1 MPVANGRRVAVIAG
15 CRTPFCKSGTT
26 LKDVRAVDLARFV
39 ARELLERTNLDG
51 ADVNAV
57 IFGQVVPSALVPNV
71 AREVSLLPQFPKE
84 IPAYSLNRA
93 CASSGQAV
101 ANAYD
106 EIVLGDAEVVL
117 AGGVESLS
125 DIPILASRRLADIL
139 MEASK
144 AKSFGARLRTLSRI
158 RPRDLVPVSPAIAE
172 PSTGE
177 TMGQSAEKM
186 AKENHISRAAQD
198 RWALRSHE
206 LAARGTDDGRITAE
220 IVPWFGPGGRAG
232 DGVVTQDNGVRR
244 DTSLEQM
251 AKLKPVF
258 DRRYGSV
265 TAANSSPLTDGASAV
280 LVMSDSAARALGYT
294 PLAYVRSYAVA
305 AVDPGWQLLQA
316 PIFAVPKALERAGI
330 QWKELGVIEVHE
342 AFAAQVLSNLQG
354 WAAKGWEIN
363 EDIINVMGGS
373 IAIGHPF
380 GATGTRL
387 VTTLANEMARRDVQ
401 FGLLSICAQG
411 GMGLAMV
418 WSAADG
424 SGRGAHLGARRRR
437 HRRRHFRLEERAGQQ
452 AFGRG
457 EAGPARDV
465 RRVGARRRRA
475 GRRLLL
481 VEARELHRGGR
492 HRGVR
497 PAHHRRGSRAAL
509 GRGPGNAGP
518 GGALPQTDRRRDS
531 RRVPRRRTRVRPRL
545 RVPRGLRSPPDPAR
559 PPGSAARHS
568 PGGGRLPAAPPVDW
582 RPRGAR
588 HHPRGQGRRRQE
600 GVPFGH
606 RGRAGSSRHP
616 QGRHHRRGATH
627 GRRLAP
633 ASQAAGRVPRMAARR
648 QPTGPGLGLPSRAE
662 AGTRAD
668 ARQLSRAPRRV
679 GGGGAWAETRHGGGS
694 EARGAA
700 VRAARRH

>member
-1 MPVANGRRVAVIAG
+1 MPGADGRRVAVIAG
-15 CRTPFCKSGTT
+15 CRTPFCKSGTV
-26 LKDVRAVDLARFV
+26 LKDARAVDLARFV

-106 EIVLGDAEVVL
+106 EIVLGDADVVL

-139 MEASK
+139 VEASK
-144 AKSFGARLRTLSRI
+144 AKSLGARLRTLSRI

-206 LAARGTDDGRITAE
+206 LAARGTDDGRIPAE
-220 IVPWFGPGGRAG
+220 IVPWFPPPRGGRAG
-232 DGVVTQDNGVRR
+232 DGVVTQDNGIRR

-251 AKLKPVF
+251 SKLKPVF

-280 LVMSDSAARALGYT
+280 LLMSDSAARALGYT

-330 QWKELGVIEVHE
+330 QWKDLGVIEVHE
-342 AFAAQVLSNLQG
+342 AFAAQVLSNFQG

-363 EDIINVMGGS
+363 EAIINVMGGS

-387 VTTLANEMARRDVQ
+387 VTTLANEMTRRDVQ

-411 GMGLAMV
+411 GMGFAMV
-418 WSAADG
+418 
-424 SGRGAHLGARRRR
+424 LERR
-437 HRRRHFRLEERAGQQ
+437 
-452 AFGRG
+452 
-457 EAGPARDV
+457 
-465 RRVGARRRRA
+465 
-475 GRRLLL
+475 
-481 VEARELHRGGR
+481 
-492 HRGVR
+492 
-497 PAHHRRGSRAAL
+497 
-509 GRGPGNAGP
+509 
-518 GGALPQTDRRRDS
+518 
-531 RRVPRRRTRVRPRL
+531 
-545 RVPRGLRSPPDPAR
+545 
-559 PPGSAARHS
+559 
-568 PGGGRLPAAPPVDW
+568 
-582 RPRGAR
+582 
-588 HHPRGQGRRRQE
+588 
-600 GVPFGH
+600 
-606 RGRAGSSRHP
+606 
-616 QGRHHRRGATH
+616 
-627 GRRLAP
+627 
-633 ASQAAGRVPRMAARR
+633 
-648 QPTGPGLGLPSRAE
+648 
-662 AGTRAD
+662 
-668 ARQLSRAPRRV
+668 
-679 GGGGAWAETRHGGGS
+679 
-694 EARGAA
+694 
-700 VRAARRH
+700 